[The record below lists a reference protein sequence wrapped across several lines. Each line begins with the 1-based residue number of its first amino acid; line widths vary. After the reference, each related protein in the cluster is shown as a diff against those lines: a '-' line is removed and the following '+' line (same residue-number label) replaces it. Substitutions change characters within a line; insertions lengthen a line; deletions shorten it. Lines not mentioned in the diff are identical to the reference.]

1 MENILYKFNEKV
13 ISLVTKYLENTIG
26 NGELSNFTD
35 EMLKELMN
43 LGQETAEFLVNYA
56 EERIY
61 ELKERKEEFSSLEK
75 DNRKIITIFGEIN
88 FKRRYYEDK
97 ETKEKIYLLDQYLGL
112 EPKQRMLTNVK
123 ERLLEEAIES
133 SYEKAGK
140 QAAYGIEISKETVM
154 KEIEKL
160 EIKPCKKEV
169 IEKKQEKRIY
179 VIADEDHVHLQKGGI
194 DEPRMVIVYDG
205 IERKGKRI
213 ELKNKKH
220 FGGIYKSK
228 IDDLWE
234 EIMNYIEETYD
245 TEYLEKIY
253 IAGDGANWIK
263 SGKEWLIKSEYVLD
277 EFHMKKAISGIV
289 GRSTKEN
296 KEIKEQQKEE
306 MRTALR
312 ELNFESFKEKS
323 YEIIAEEMQKSTRE
337 RKIKLMEYILN
348 NEEGITNLYKNKE
361 ELHGCSA
368 EGHISHIYSARMSS
382 RPMGWKTEN
391 VDKMSKLRLLKE
403 DKVSVKDILKSTN
416 KIIEFEEIKKIKS
429 KIDKKIKTSIN
440 FKPQSIP
447 ALQFGNIEE
456 RMQLKK
462 LLRYKAV

>member
-56 EERIY
+56 EEKIY
-61 ELKERKEEFSSLEK
+61 ELDERKEEFWSLEK

-140 QAAYGIEISKETVM
+140 RAAYGIEISKETVM
-154 KEIEKL
+154 NEIEKL
-160 EIKPCKKEV
+160 EIKPYKKEV

-213 ELKNKKH
+213 ELKNKRH

-234 EIMNYIEETYD
+234 EVMNYIEETYD

-253 IAGDGANWIK
+253 IAGDGASWIK
-263 SGKEWLIKSEYVLD
+263 SGKEWLIKSEYILD

-289 GRSTKEN
+289 GRPTKEN
-296 KEIKEQQKEE
+296 KEVKEQQKEE
-306 MRTALR
+306 MQRVLR

-323 YEIIAEEMQKSTRE
+323 YEIIAEEMQRSSRE

-348 NEEGITNLYKNKE
+348 NEEGIRNLYKNKE

-403 DKVSVKDILKSTN
+403 DKVSIREILKNAN
-416 KIIEFEEIKKIKS
+416 KVIEFEEIKKIKS
-429 KIDKKIKTSIN
+429 KIDKKIKTGIN
-440 FKPQSIP
+440 FNPQSIP
-447 ALQFGNIEE
+447 AVQFGDIEE
-456 RMQLKK
+456 KIQLKRI
-462 LLRYKAV
+462 LRYKAV

>member
-26 NGELSNFTD
+26 EGELSNFTD

-56 EERIY
+56 EEKIY
-61 ELKERKEEFSSLEK
+61 KLKERKEEFSSLEK

-112 EPKQRMLTNVK
+112 EPKQRMLINVK

-140 QAAYGIEISKETVM
+140 QAAYGVEISKETVM
-154 KEIEKL
+154 NEIDKL
-160 EIKPCKKEV
+160 EIKPYKKEV
-169 IEKKQEKRIY
+169 TEKKQEKKIY

-205 IERKGKRI
+205 IETKGSRI

-220 FGGIYKSK
+220 FGGIYKNK

-234 EIMNYIEETYD
+234 EVMNYIEETYD

-253 IAGDGANWIK
+253 IAGDGASWIK

-289 GRSTKEN
+289 GRATKEN
-296 KEIKEQQKEE
+296 KEIKDKQKEE
-306 MRTALR
+306 MRIALR

-337 RKIKLMEYILN
+337 QKIKLMEYILN

-403 DKVSVKDILKSTN
+403 DKVSVREILKSTN
-416 KIIEFEEIKKIKS
+416 KVIEFEEIKKIKN
-429 KIDKKIKTSIN
+429 KIDKKIKTGIN
-440 FKPQSIP
+440 FKPQRIP
-447 ALQFGNIEE
+447 AVQFGDIEE

-462 LLRYKAV
+462 ILRYKAV

>member
-35 EMLKELMN
+35 EMLKELMK

-56 EERIY
+56 EEKIY
-61 ELKERKEEFSSLEK
+61 ELEERKEKFSSLEK

-140 QAAYGIEISKETVM
+140 QAAYGVEISKETVM
-154 KEIEKL
+154 KEIEKI
-160 EIKPCKKEV
+160 EIKPYKKEV
-169 IEKKQEKRIY
+169 TEKKQEKKIY

-205 IERKGKRI
+205 IERKGNRM

-234 EIMNYIEETYD
+234 EVMNYIEETYD

-296 KEIKEQQKEE
+296 KEMKEKQKEE
-306 MRTALR
+306 MRTVIR

-382 RPMGWKTEN
+382 RPMGWKTGN

-403 DKVSVKDILKSTN
+403 DKVSVREILKNT
-416 KIIEFEEIKKIKS
+416 KKVIEFEEIKKIKS
-429 KIDKKIKTSIN
+429 KIDKKIKTEIN

-447 ALQFGNIEE
+447 AVQFGDIEE

>member
-234 EIMNYIEETYD
+234 EVMNYIEETYD

-306 MRTALR
+306 MRTALK

-368 EGHISHIYSARMSS
+368 EGHISHIYSARLSS

-429 KIDKKIKTSIN
+429 KIDKKIKTGIN

-447 ALQFGNIEE
+447 AVQFGNIEE

>member
-56 EERIY
+56 EEKIY
-61 ELKERKEEFSSLEK
+61 ELDERKEEFWSLEK

-140 QAAYGIEISKETVM
+140 RAVYGIEISKETVM
-154 KEIEKL
+154 NEIEKL
-160 EIKPCKKEV
+160 EIKPYKKEV

-213 ELKNKKH
+213 ELKNKRH

-234 EIMNYIEETYD
+234 EVMNYIEETYD

-253 IAGDGANWIK
+253 IAGDGASWIK
-263 SGKEWLIKSEYVLD
+263 SGKEWLIKSEYILD

-289 GRSTKEN
+289 GRPTKEN
-296 KEIKEQQKEE
+296 KEVKEQQKEE
-306 MRTALR
+306 MQRVLR

-323 YEIIAEEMQKSTRE
+323 YEIIAEEMQRSSRE

-348 NEEGITNLYKNKE
+348 NEEGIRNLYKNKE

-403 DKVSVKDILKSTN
+403 DKVSIREILKNAN
-416 KIIEFEEIKKIKS
+416 KVIEFEEIKKIKS
-429 KIDKKIKTSIN
+429 KIDKKIKTGIN
-440 FKPQSIP
+440 FNPQSIP
-447 ALQFGNIEE
+447 AVQFGDIEE
-456 RMQLKK
+456 KIQLKRI
-462 LLRYKAV
+462 LRYKAV